1 MWTSFFRDGGWG
13 MYPTAI
19 FGFALI
25 AASVLLALRPERRFA
40 VLVGTLGLLTLGAGV
55 LGTATGLI
63 NTFRYLMRVPEA
75 EQFKIAALGCAE
87 SLNNLVFALM
97 LGVLAAL
104 LGSIAAL
111 RAARANTSVT
121 PAG

>member
-63 NTFRYLMRVPEA
+63 TTFRYLARVPEA
-75 EQFKIAALGCAE
+75 DQFKIAALGCAE

-97 LGVLAAL
+97 LGVLATL
-104 LGSIAAL
+104 LASIAAL
-111 RAARANTSVT
+111 RAARANTPVT